1 YLPGTTMVGGAIGAG
16 ACWCEEHEA
25 KANPATATAAAIIL
39 VSFMVSISCLARF
52 LRGAIRLPDYQ

>member
-1 YLPGTTMVGGAIGAG
+1 MVGGAIGVG